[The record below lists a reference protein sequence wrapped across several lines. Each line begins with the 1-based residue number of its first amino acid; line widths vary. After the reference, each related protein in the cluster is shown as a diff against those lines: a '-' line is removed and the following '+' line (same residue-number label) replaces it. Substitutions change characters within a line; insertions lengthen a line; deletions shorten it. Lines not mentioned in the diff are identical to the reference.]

1 MIEFLG
7 IDSPN
12 RAVSVVTTPNPEEG
26 DNTMASIKEH
36 VSFAGI
42 IKGQGREARCTVSA
56 LKVTLPGAGGS
67 AYARY
72 SVRDVS
78 ERLPEGEYQL
88 SVNGQAFAMRHQGGH
103 WLSPFSVIG
112 GGLRPDRQAY
122 RPQHPGS
129 PSG

>member
-1 MIEFLG
+1 MGYAMIEFLG

-26 DNTMASIKEH
+26 DNTMASIKER

-42 IKGQGREARCTVSA
+42 IKGQGREAGSTVSA
-56 LKVTLPGAGGS
+56 LKVTLPGVGVS

-72 SVRDVS
+72 SVGNVS

-88 SVNGQAFAMRHQGGH
+88 SVNGQSFAMRHQGGN
-103 WLSPFSVIG
+103 WLSPF
-112 GGLRPDRQAY
+112 
-122 RPQHPGS
+122 
-129 PSG
+129 